1 MKRMLNHKKRPSV
14 KKKSLNSHKRYF
26 RTIKSSKKSIQKIES
41 PRNTSE
47 YLIKNSSSPFFD
59 DDEDFEPDYITNPL
73 LSMKETENWHDEN
86 ALDIRKISSLSTQA
100 ESFPF
105 EDQHLDLEQPYLF

>member
-1 MKRMLNHKKRPSV
+1 
-14 KKKSLNSHKRYF
+14 
-26 RTIKSSKKSIQKIES
+26 
-41 PRNTSE
+41 
-47 YLIKNSSSPFFD
+47 
-59 DDEDFEPDYITNPL
+59 
-73 LSMKETENWHDEN
+73 MKETENWHDEN